1 MRLIRIVLYLF
12 FIFWIA
18 GNRGKLEA
26 QNATE
31 PDEIEVDSLNKL
43 AWQARTSSAETALR
57 YGREALAKA
66 SNIDYPKGLVKGYS
80 FTGIAYRNQGN
91 YDKALKQFFEA
102 LRLSEKNLFLEDVAY
117 SQINIANIYYLE
129 SKLEMAKKY
138 LAYALN
144 TTQSIKN
151 DDIYAYIYLNYARLF
166 RKEENYDK
174 AIEYTDKVLKI
185 RKKQK
190 LPQSIM
196 AVYAEK
202 GKILRDK
209 GDYPNAVNALNEA
222 LYIALSHDY
231 RLDMISLYHH
241 LSRTFLYAKNY
252 PQAKHY
258 ARMSSMLHPEIAS
271 VHLRQNNYD
280 ILYQIYK
287 SQKNYTRAIEYH
299 ELWTDVQDSIQ
310 DMIHD
315 KLLSEMRIRYDTEKK
330 EQENQFLR
338 QENERQSITALAI
351 GGFALVLLGLV
362 YLLLGSNR
370 QKNKANQKLETQQ
383 QIILKSHQELKR
395 KNETLEEK
403 QEEIQHQS
411 EILTQANE
419 QIQRQNF
426 DITSSINYARRIQQ
440 AVLPKL
446 GMIQKHL
453 PDSFVFY
460 KPRDIVSGDLY
471 FFDARKNYQVIS
483 AIDCTGHGV
492 PGAFMSLIAN
502 DLLSNILLL
511 QKENPSPDKILNQ
524 LHQNIKTTLRQDENN
539 GQDGMDM
546 SLCII
551 FPEEQKVEFAGAK
564 NPVFYIQNCEPY
576 LIKGDIIPIG
586 GQRRNNI
593 EQYTKHTISISQP
606 TVLYLY
612 SDGFQDQFGGKKG
625 KKFMSRKFRDLLLS
639 IHKMSFSEQHNY
651 LEETLGNWTEQG
663 KYNQLDDILVLGFQV
678 G

>member
-1 MRLIRIVLYLF
+1 MRFIKILLYLF
-12 FIFWIA
+12 FIFLVFE
-18 GNRGKLEA
+18 NRGQIEA
-26 QNATE
+26 QNSTKSTE
-31 PDEIEVDSLNKL
+31 AEVDSLNKL
-43 AWQARTSSAETALR
+43 AWKMRTSSAETSLR
-57 YGREALAKA
+57 YGKEALSKA
-66 SNIDYPKGLVKGYS
+66 LSINYSKGLIKGYS
-80 FTGIAYRNQGN
+80 FTGIAFRNQGK

-102 LRLSEKNLFLEDVAY
+102 LQLAEKYQFLEDIAY

-129 SKLEMAKKY
+129 SKPEMAKKY
-138 LAYALN
+138 LGYALN
-144 TTQSIKN
+144 TTQSLNK

-166 RKEENYDK
+166 RKEENYEK

-185 RKKQK
+185 RKKQDR
-190 LPQSIM
+190 PQSIM
-196 AVYAEK
+196 AVYSEK
-202 GKILRDK
+202 GKILRDQ
-209 GDYPNAVNALNEA
+209 GNYPDAAEALNEA

-231 RLDMISLYHH
+231 RLDIISIYHH

-258 ARMSSMLHPEIAS
+258 ARMSTMLHPEIANI
-271 VHLRQNNYD
+271 HLRQNNYD

-287 SQKNYTRAIEYH
+287 IQKNYEKAIEYH
-299 ELWTDVQDSIQ
+299 ELWTDVQDSIR
-310 DMIHD
+310 DMMHD

-351 GGFALVLLGLV
+351 GGFALLLLGLV
-362 YLLLGSNR
+362 YLLLGNNR
-370 QKNKANQKLETQQ
+370 QKKKANQKLETQQ
-383 QIILKSHQELKR
+383 GIILKSHRELKR
-395 KNETLEEK
+395 KNQALEEK

-411 EILTQANE
+411 EVLTQANE
-419 QIQRQNF
+419 KIQRQNF
-426 DITSSINYARRIQQ
+426 DITSSINYAKRIQQ

-446 GMIQKHL
+446 GMIQKYL
-453 PDSFVFY
+453 PNSFVLY
-460 KPRDIVSGDLY
+460 QPRDIVSGDLY
-471 FFDARKNYQVIS
+471 FFDARENYQVIS

-546 SLCII
+546 SLCIV
-551 FPEEQKVEFAGAK
+551 FPEQQKVEFAGAK
-564 NPVFYIQNCEPY
+564 NPVFYIQNKESY

-586 GQRRNNI
+586 GQRRSKI
-593 EQYTKHTISISQP
+593 EQYTKHTISISQQ
-606 TVLYLY
+606 TAFYLY

-625 KKFMSRKFRDLLLS
+625 KKFMSRKFRNLLLS
-639 IHKMSFSEQHNY
+639 IHEMPFYEQKNH
-651 LEETLGNWTEQG
+651 LEKTLEDWTEKG
-663 KYNQLDDILVLGFQV
+663 KYDQLDDILVLGFQV